1 MIYSAKYF
9 IFTVEG
15 SERARQERRYFIRT
29 NAAANGQFIIVWCT
43 KDT

>member
-1 MIYSAKYF
+1 MIQTAKYF

-15 SERARQERRYFIRT
+15 KERDRQERRYFIRT
-29 NAAANGQFIIVWCT
+29 NAAANGRFIIVWCA